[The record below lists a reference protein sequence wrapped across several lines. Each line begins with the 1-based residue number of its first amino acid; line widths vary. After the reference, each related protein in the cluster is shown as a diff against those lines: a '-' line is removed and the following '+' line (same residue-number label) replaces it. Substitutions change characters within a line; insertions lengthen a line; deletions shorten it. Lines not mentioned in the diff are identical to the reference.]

1 MAKYKAKTTENK
13 SSVTAFIKTIPD
25 LQKQKDSLAIIE
37 IMKKRSGLEPKMWGP
52 AIIGFGKCHFKYE
65 SGHEGDM
72 PLIGFSPRKAAL
84 TLYLAQDFEKK
95 DELLKKL
102 GKHKTGYCCLYVK
115 KLEDIDIRVLEKMIA
130 NSIRSTKATEVAAT
144 C

>member
-13 SSVTAFIKTIPD
+13 ASVSAFIKTIPD
-25 LQKQKDSLAIIE
+25 LQKQKDSFALIE
-37 IMKKRSGLEPKMWGP
+37 IMKKQSGFEPKLWGP

-84 TLYLAQDFEKK
+84 TLYLAMDFEKK
-95 DELLKKL
+95 EELLKKL
-102 GKHKTGYCCLYVK
+102 GKHKTSYCCLYVK
-115 KLEDIDIRVLEKMIA
+115 KLEDIDTKVLEKMIT
-130 NSIRSTKATEVAAT
+130 NSIKSTDQDNAA